1 MNESNYQEAINYLYS
16 LTQSGIKL
24 GLKNTARILQHFGD
38 PQLKTTTIH
47 IGGTNGKGST
57 AAITESILKTSGYK
71 VGLYTSPH
79 LLDFRER
86 IQINRRMIEK
96 QQTTDLILRIKLA
109 VESLKIPITFFEFG
123 TVLAFLYFREQNT
136 DINIIEV
143 GLGGRLDA
151 TNLCKAEISI
161 ITSISMDHTQYLG
174 EDLKQITFEKASII
188 KESGIV
194 FAHIPE
200 EELFQ
205 VVKNSARKCSA
216 DLYRSGVDFQ
226 VTPEARPEARNEGE
240 NIFSYKWGSRVL
252 NNLTLPLMG
261 HFQRSNA
268 GLALSACL
276 ELNKLG
282 LNIEEKH
289 IRQGLETVS
298 WEGRLETV
306 FSHPTVVLDCAHNEA
321 SVRNMVLELRKNFKF
336 SRCFIVLGLMQ
347 DKKIDEVIKILSHF
361 GDQFF
366 LVSVN
371 PPRGEA
377 AEKLAEKLKAHNKLS
392 QVFETVFDAL
402 QAVKQIANQDDL
414 VCITG
419 SIFLVGA
426 AKKCFNDENNFFSS
440 GNTLH
445 SDK

>member
-1 MNESNYQEAINYLYS
+1 MNESNYQEALNYLYS

-123 TVLAFLYFREQNT
+123 TILAFLHFREQNT

-161 ITSISMDHTQYLG
+161 ITSISLDHTQYLG
-174 EDLKQITFEKASII
+174 EDLKQIAFEKASII
-188 KESGIV
+188 KENGIV

-226 VTPEARPEARNEGE
+226 VTPEAGNEE
-240 NIFSYKWGSRVL
+240 KNIFSYKWGSRVL
-252 NNLTLPLMG
+252 NNLILSLNG
-261 HFQRSNA
+261 HFQRNNA

-276 ELNKLG
+276 KLNERG

-289 IRQGLETVS
+289 IRQGLETVT

-306 FSHPTVVLDCAHNEA
+306 FSHPTVVLDCAHNGA
-321 SVRNMVLELRKNFKF
+321 SVRNMTLELRKNFKF

-347 DKKIDEVIKILSHF
+347 DKKIDEVIKILSQF

-377 AEKLAEKLKAHNKLS
+377 PEKLAEKLKVHNKPS
-392 QVFETVFDAL
+392 QVFGTVFDAL

-414 VCITG
+414 ICITG
-419 SIFLVGA
+419 SIFLIGA
-426 AKKCFNDENNFFSS
+426 AKKCFNDENTSFSS
-440 GNTLH
+440 GNILH
-445 SDK
+445 SDE

>member
-1 MNESNYQEAINYLYS
+1 MNESNYQEALNYLYS

-57 AAITESILKTSGYK
+57 AAITESILKASGYK

-151 TNLCKAEISI
+151 TNLCKAQISI
-161 ITSISMDHTQYLG
+161 ITSISLDHTQYLG
-174 EDLKQITFEKASII
+174 EDLKQIAFEKASII

-226 VTPEARPEARNEGE
+226 VTPEAENEE
-240 NIFSYKWGSRVL
+240 KNIFSYKWGSRVL
-252 NNLTLPLMG
+252 NNLILPLTG

-276 ELNKLG
+276 KLNERG

-321 SVRNMVLELRKNFKF
+321 SVRNMTLELRKNFKF

-347 DKKIDEVIKILSHF
+347 DKKIDEVIKILSQL

-377 AEKLAEKLKAHNKLS
+377 PEKLAEKLKVHNKPS
-392 QVFETVFDAL
+392 QVFGTVFDAL

-426 AKKCFNDENNFFSS
+426 AKKCFNDENTFFSS
-440 GNTLH
+440 RNTLH
-445 SDK
+445 SDE

>member
-1 MNESNYQEAINYLYS
+1 MNESKYKEAINYLYS

-24 GLKNTARILQHFGD
+24 GLKNTAQLLHQFGD
-38 PQLKTTTIH
+38 PQLKKTTIH

-57 AAITESILKTSGYK
+57 AAITESILKASGYK

-86 IQINRRMIEK
+86 IQINRKMIEK
-96 QQTTDLILRIKLA
+96 QQTADLIFKVKSA
-109 VESLKIPITFFEFG
+109 VESLKIPITFFEFS
-123 TVLAFLYFREQNT
+123 TVLAFLYFHEQNT

-161 ITSISMDHTQYLG
+161 ITSISRDHTQYLG
-174 EDLKQITFEKASII
+174 EDLEQITFEKASII
-188 KESGIV
+188 KESGTV
-194 FAHIPE
+194 FADIPE
-200 EELFQ
+200 ERLFQ
-205 VVKNSARKCSA
+205 VANSMARKCKAEIYRLGVDFHVCPEEGNKGKNSFS
-216 DLYRSGVDFQ
+216 YRSGSQ
-226 VTPEARPEARNEGE
+226 
-240 NIFSYKWGSRVL
+240 VL
-252 NNLTLPLMG
+252 NNLTLSLNG

-276 ELNKLG
+276 ALKERG
-282 LNIEEKH
+282 HNIKEEH
-289 IRQGLETVS
+289 MRQGLRMVL

-306 FSHPTVVLDCAHNEA
+306 FSNPTVVLDCAHNEA
-321 SVRNMVLELRKNFKF
+321 SVRNMTMELRENFKF

-347 DKKIDEVIKILSHF
+347 DKKIDDVINILSQL

-377 AEKLAEKLKAHNKLS
+377 PEKLAERLKAHNKPS
-392 QVFETVFDAL
+392 QTFATVSEAL

-414 VCITG
+414 ICITG
-419 SIFLVGA
+419 SIFLIAA
-426 AKKCFNDENNFFSS
+426 AKKIFNDENTFFNS

-445 SDK
+445 SNE

>member
-1 MNESNYQEAINYLYS
+1 MNESKYKEALNYLYS

-24 GLKNTARILQHFGD
+24 GLKNTAQLLHQFGD
-38 PQLKTTTIH
+38 QQLKKTTVH

-57 AAITESILKTSGYK
+57 AAITESILKASGYK

-86 IQINRRMIEK
+86 IQINRKMIEK
-96 QQTTDLILRIKLA
+96 QQTVDLIFKVKSA

-123 TVLAFLYFREQNT
+123 TVLAFLYFYEQNT

-161 ITSISMDHTQYLG
+161 ITSISRDHTQYLG
-174 EDLKQITFEKASII
+174 EDLEQITFEKASII
-188 KESGIV
+188 KESGTV
-194 FAHIPE
+194 FADIPE
-200 EELFQ
+200 ERLFQ
-205 VVKNSARKCSA
+205 VANSIARKSKA
-216 DLYRSGVDFQ
+216 DIFRLGVDFH
-226 VTPEARPEARNEGE
+226 VSSETGNKDKNLFNYR
-240 NIFSYKWGSRVL
+240 SGSRVL
-252 NNLTLPLMG
+252 NNLTLPLNG
-261 HFQRSNA
+261 RFQRNNA
-268 GLALSACL
+268 GLAISACL
-276 ELNKLG
+276 ALNERG
-282 LNIEEKH
+282 LNIKEEYLRK
-289 IRQGLETVS
+289 GLKMVS

-306 FSHPTVVLDCAHNEA
+306 FSNPTVVLDCAHNEA
-321 SVRNMVLELRKNFKF
+321 SVRNMTMELRENFKF

-347 DKKIDEVIKILSHF
+347 DKKIDDVINILSQL

-377 AEKLAEKLKAHNKLS
+377 PEKLAERLNAHNKPS
-392 QVFETVFDAL
+392 QTFATVSEAL

-414 VCITG
+414 ICITG
-419 SIFLVGA
+419 SIFLIAA
-426 AKKCFNDENNFFSS
+426 AKKIFNDENNFFNS
-440 GNTLH
+440 GNTPH
-445 SDK
+445 SDE

>member
-1 MNESNYQEAINYLYS
+1 MNEPKYQEALNYLYS

-24 GLKNTARILQHFGD
+24 GLKNTAKLLQHFGD
-38 PQLKTTTIH
+38 PQLKTPTIH

-57 AAITESILKTSGYK
+57 AAITESILKASGYK

-86 IQINRRMIEK
+86 IQINRKMIEK
-96 QQTTDLILRIKLA
+96 QQTVDWVFKVKSA

-123 TVLAFLYFREQNT
+123 TVLAFLYFHEQNT
-136 DINIIEV
+136 DINVIEV

-161 ITSISMDHTQYLG
+161 ITSISRDHTQYLG
-174 EDLKQITFEKASII
+174 EDLEQITFEKASII
-188 KESGIV
+188 KESGTV
-194 FAHIPE
+194 FADIPE
-200 EELFQ
+200 ERLFQ
-205 VVKNSARKCSA
+205 VANSLAKKRKASI
-216 DLYRSGVDFQ
+216 YRLGVDFH
-226 VTPEARPEARNEGE
+226 VSSDVGSEEKNL
-240 NIFSYKWGSRVL
+240 FSYRSGSRVL
-252 NNLTLPLMG
+252 NNLTMPLNG
-261 HFQRSNA
+261 HFQRNNA

-276 ELNKLG
+276 ALNERG
-282 LNIEEKH
+282 FNIEEEH
-289 IRQGLETVS
+289 LRRGLKMVS

-306 FSHPTVVLDCAHNEA
+306 FSNPTVVLDCAHNEA
-321 SVRNMVLELRKNFKF
+321 SVSNMTMELRENFKF

-347 DKKIDEVIKILSHF
+347 DKKIDEVIKVLSQL

-371 PPRGEA
+371 PPRGESP
-377 AEKLAEKLKAHNKLS
+377 EKLAEKLKTQNKPS
-392 QVFETVFDAL
+392 QTFGTVSEAL
-402 QAVKQIANQDDL
+402 QAVQQIANQDDL

-419 SIFLVGA
+419 SIFLVAA
-426 AKKCFNDENNFFSS
+426 AKNCFNDENTFFNF

-445 SDK
+445 SDE